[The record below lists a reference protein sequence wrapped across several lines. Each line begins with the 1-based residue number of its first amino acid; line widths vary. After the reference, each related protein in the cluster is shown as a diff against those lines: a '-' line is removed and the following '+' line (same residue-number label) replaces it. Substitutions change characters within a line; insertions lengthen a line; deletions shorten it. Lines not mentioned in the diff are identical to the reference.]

1 MGCAFRSTASRSPQY
16 PNAAHDLAEKGIPET
31 SMNDAKPPSPELPV
45 IEKHRIEAIRRSLT
59 MASVQ
64 PLSPRMLRVTLRGD
78 ELAGFRSPSPDDH
91 IKVFFPTPEGGSQE
105 RDNTPRHFDADAGL
119 LTVDFAL
126 HEGGMGAAWAL
137 HAKPGDPV
145 QIGGP
150 RGSKVISAPNAWW
163 ILIGD
168 ETAIPAI
175 ERRLEEM
182 ASDTQV
188 IAIFAVTGPEE
199 ELPFETKAKLT
210 THWIHRSETEAS
222 DPEPFLKLLS
232 QLQLPPFPGFV
243 WIGAETEVSR
253 AVRSYF
259 IETLGHGPEWIKA
272 SAYWSKSS

>member
-1 MGCAFRSTASRSPQY
+1 MKDSKSQS
-16 PNAAHDLAEKGIPET
+16 
-31 SMNDAKPPSPELPV
+31 SELPV
-45 IEKHRIEAIRRSLT
+45 IELHRMEPIRRCLT
-59 MASVQ
+59 VESVR

-78 ELAGFRSPSPDDH
+78 ELTGFRSPSPDDH
-91 IKVFFPTPEGGSQE
+91 IKVFFPTPDGGLQG
-105 RDNTPRHFDADAGL
+105 RDYTPRHFDADARL

-126 HEGGMGAAWAL
+126 REGGLGAAWAQ

-150 RGSKVISAPNAWW
+150 RGSKVIYTPNAWW

-175 ERRLEEM
+175 GRRLEEM
-182 ASDTQV
+182 ASDTHV
-188 IAIFAVTGPEE
+188 IAIVAVTGPEE
-199 ELPFETKAKLT
+199 ELTFETKVKLS

-222 DPEPFLKLLS
+222 DPEPFLKLLAQS
-232 QLQLPPFPGFV
+232 QLPPSPGFV

-259 IETLGHGPEWIKA
+259 IETLGHESEWIKA
-272 SAYWSKSS
+272 AAYWSKSSEELQ

>member
-1 MGCAFRSTASRSPQY
+1 
-16 PNAAHDLAEKGIPET
+16 
-31 SMNDAKPPSPELPV
+31 
-45 IEKHRIEAIRRSLT
+45 
-59 MASVQ
+59 
-64 PLSPRMLRVTLRGD
+64 
-78 ELAGFRSPSPDDH
+78 
-91 IKVFFPTPEGGSQE
+91 
-105 RDNTPRHFDADAGL
+105 
-119 LTVDFAL
+119 
-126 HEGGMGAAWAL
+126 
-137 HAKPGDPV
+137 
-145 QIGGP
+145 
-150 RGSKVISAPNAWW
+150 VISANNAWW

-175 ERRLEEM
+175 GRRLDEM
-182 ASDTQV
+182 PSDTHV
-188 IAIFAVTGPEE
+188 TAIVAVTSPEE

-210 THWIHRSETEAS
+210 NHWIHRSETEAS